1 MITKRKC
8 RSNGARVPDQ
18 GSNFNTSDCRMSGG
32 YQDIWYANRSY
43 SPWSSA
49 TLILT
54 KANLAK
60 EEIPAAGIDTNLHIL
75 ASLTGTY

>member
-8 RSNGARVPDQ
+8 ISNGARVPDRE
-18 GSNFNTSDCRMSGG
+18 GETSKRSMSGG

-49 TLILT
+49 TLRLILT
-54 KANLAK
+54 KANLAN
-60 EEIPAAGIDTNLHIL
+60 IYSAGIGTNLHIPS
-75 ASLTGTY
+75 SLIGTY